1 MMRQPMR
8 AAPPLHPLPTSEH
21 RDPVGFLVIVF
32 SVLLALTLLG
42 GGYVAWHAPR
52 WAVEARMGPAPPYA
66 LLPDM
71 SLTLG
76 EGRVVDLRVRVE
88 MAKRSDLPAVNARAD
103 RIADRLVDRMA
114 ELEPADLQGVEGAGR
129 VKRAV
134 EAAVERELRGT
145 TVRKVL
151 VDVMIVR

>member
-8 AAPPLHPLPTSEH
+8 APPSLHPLSPGEH
-21 RDPVGFLVIVF
+21 REPVGFLIIVL
-32 SVLLALTLLG
+32 SVLVALTLLG
-42 GGYVAWHAPR
+42 GGYVVWHAPR

-71 SLTLG
+71 TLTLG

-88 MAKRSDLPAVNARAD
+88 MAKRSDLPAVTARAD

-114 ELEPADLQGVEGAGR
+114 ELDPADLQGVDGAGR

-134 EAAVERELRGT
+134 EGAVERELRGT
-145 TVRKVL
+145 DVRKVL